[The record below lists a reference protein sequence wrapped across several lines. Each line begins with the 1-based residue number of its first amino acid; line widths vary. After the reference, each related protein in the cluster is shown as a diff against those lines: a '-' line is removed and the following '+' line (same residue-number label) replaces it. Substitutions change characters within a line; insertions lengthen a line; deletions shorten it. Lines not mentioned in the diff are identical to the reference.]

1 VVLRL
6 REGWKAAGEGAKGKP
21 RMSHAWSNSKNWDK
35 RGLWAFGVV
44 FCAPG
49 MANTALPRLWGRQV
63 FLLTAFLHARVTD
76 ARTGER
82 YSFFIYLYLCM
93 RHRRVLT
100 DFKILL

>member
-49 MANTALPRLWGRQV
+49 MANTALPRLWGRKD
-63 FLLTAFLHARVTD
+63 FLFLSAFLMNALQMFPIRD
-76 ARTGER
+76 
-82 YSFFIYLYLCM
+82 
-93 RHRRVLT
+93 
-100 DFKILL
+100 KISTYISN